1 MKKATNKKDLLV
13 LLREGNSM
21 VDIAKQIV
29 FWRDSAKEDWE
40 VARHLVDNGRTR
52 HGLFFAHLAL
62 EKILKAL
69 VCKYSKDLAPKL
81 HNLSRLSELAGLPP
95 DIENMEI
102 LAEMNAFHI
111 EGRYPESLTKPP
123 TKEEA
128 ANYMARAGKV
138 FQWLMNQS

>member
-1 MKKATNKKDLLV
+1 
-13 LLREGNSM
+13 M
-21 VDIAKQIV
+21 VDIAKQIA

-40 VARHLVDNGRTR
+40 VARQLVDNGRTR
-52 HGLFFAHLAL
+52 HGLFFSHLAL
-62 EKILKAL
+62 EKILKAII
-69 VCKYSKDLAPKL
+69 CKHSQDLAPRL
-81 HNLSRLSELAGLPP
+81 HNLSRLAELAALTLDTGK
-95 DIENMEI
+95 MEV

-128 ANYMARAGKV
+128 LNYLAGAEGV

>member
-1 MKKATNKKDLLV
+1 
-13 LLREGNSM
+13 M
-21 VDIAKQIV
+21 VDIAKQVV
-29 FWRDSAKEDWE
+29 FWRGSAKEDWE
-40 VARHLVDNGRTR
+40 VAWQLIDAGRIR

-62 EKILKAL
+62 EKILKAI
-69 VCKYSKDLAPKL
+69 VCKRINDLAPKL
-81 HNLSRLSELAGLPP
+81 HNLSRLAELAVLELDSRG
-95 DIENMEI
+95 MEI

-128 ANYMARAGKV
+128 LHYMAEAEGV

>member
-1 MKKATNKKDLLV
+1 
-13 LLREGNSM
+13 M
-21 VDIAKQIV
+21 VDIAKQIA
-29 FWRDSAKEDWE
+29 FWRDSAKEDWD
-40 VARHLVDNGRTR
+40 VARQLVDNGRTR

-62 EKILKAL
+62 EKILKAI
-69 VCKYSKDLAPKL
+69 VCKQSQDLAPRL
-81 HNLSRLSELAGLPP
+81 HNLSRLAELAVLTL
-95 DIENMEI
+95 DTQKMEI

-128 ANYMARAGKV
+128 LNYMTGAEGV

>member
-1 MKKATNKKDLLV
+1 
-13 LLREGNSM
+13 M
-21 VDIAKQIV
+21 VDIAKQIA
-29 FWRDSAKEDWE
+29 FWRDGAKEDWD
-40 VARHLVDNGRTR
+40 VARQLVDTGRTR

-62 EKILKAL
+62 EKILKAI
-69 VCKYSKDLAPKL
+69 VCKQSQDLAPRL
-81 HNLSRLSELAGLPP
+81 HNLSRLAELTALQL
-95 DIENMEI
+95 DARETEI

-128 ANYMARAGKV
+128 LSYMVGAEGV